1 MKSMTFWEL
10 TLALGGVAPIPWD
23 VSLSAKAVE
32 LAW

>member
-1 MKSMTFWEL
+1 VESMSSWEPAM
-10 TLALGGVAPIPWD
+10 ALGGVAPIPWD